1 MDDLKAANP
10 QRSEAEQHFKE
21 EVMEKMLES
30 LNSHSITLDTH
41 EDIQKSKKY
50 ILEILERDFV
60 ATSHNLKIL
69 QKLVEMLQKDTE

>member
-1 MDDLKAANP
+1 
-10 QRSEAEQHFKE
+10 
-21 EVMEKMLES
+21 MLES
-30 LNSHSITLDTH
+30 LNSHPITLDTH

-69 QKLVEMLQKDTE
+69 QKLV